1 MVQEY
6 GEIYMITHPEIME
19 SGNDS
24 NQQVVFAEILD
35 AYLHLLST
43 DYQLVSMAR
52 HTSAN
57 HPSPLLSCT
66 ELHRVTDSIERY
78 LLLQ

>member
-35 AYLHLLST
+35 AYLHLLSM

-52 HTSAN
+52 HRGGGGKYTQEY
-57 HPSPLLSCT
+57 SPG
-66 ELHRVTDSIERY
+66 
-78 LLLQ
+78 